1 MITSSYIFSGFPKIS
16 TCLLCTWTMLK
27 SIKTRQEGFWPIS
40 NLLDVPIVQ
49 QDRQSL
55 LTFCYYRLQFRE
67 IERKILEEFDD
78 DEVDVV
84 CILFTILSC

>member
-1 MITSSYIFSGFPKIS
+1 
-16 TCLLCTWTMLK
+16 MLK

-55 LTFCYYRLQFRE
+55 LTFCYYCLQFRE